1 MVYQEYPIAEPLKP
15 YIKVIWSMESEQCW
29 APPMRILPDSCV
41 ELVIH
46 FNQPYKTTYS
56 NNRIEVQPQSFVV
69 AQMKS
74 FIEIE
79 PDGKIGMIS
88 IRFSAQGA
96 YHFFG
101 MPMKEI
107 ANGIVDLKL
116 LWNDLAKEIEE
127 RIVESTNTKQRI
139 KRIQRYL
146 LTQLQRNG
154 KVDLTVDY
162 CVHMIY
168 ATTGQIRVE
177 DLSTKT
183 GLSNRQLVRKF
194 NNSIGLSPKE
204 FARIIKFIGSLNYLK
219 ANKETNLS
227 AAAHHCGYYDQAH
240 FIHDFKEYAGLT
252 PTQFMNLENVFF

>member
-15 YIKVIWSMESEQCW
+15 FVKVIWSMESEECW

-56 NNRIEVQPQSFVV
+56 NNTSEIQPQSFVV
-69 AQMKS
+69 AQMKN

-79 PDGKIGMIS
+79 PNGKIGMIS

-116 LWNDLAKEIEE
+116 IWNNLAKEIEE
-127 RIVESTNTKQRI
+127 RIVESTNTEQRI
-139 KRIQRYL
+139 QKIQHYL
-146 LTQLQRNG
+146 LAQLHKNG
-154 KVDLTVDY
+154 KADLTVDY
-162 CVHMIY
+162 CLNLIY
-168 ATTGQIRVE
+168 SSKGQIRVE
-177 DLSTKT
+177 DLSFKT
-183 GLSNRQLVRKF
+183 GISNRQLVRKF
-194 NNSIGLSPKE
+194 NMSIGLSPKE
-204 FARIIKFIGSLNYLK
+204 FTRIIKFIGSLDYIKSNR
-219 ANKETNLS
+219 ETNLAE
-227 AAAHHCGYYDQAH
+227 AANHCGYYDQAH

-252 PTQFMNLENVFF
+252 PTQFLTLENVFY